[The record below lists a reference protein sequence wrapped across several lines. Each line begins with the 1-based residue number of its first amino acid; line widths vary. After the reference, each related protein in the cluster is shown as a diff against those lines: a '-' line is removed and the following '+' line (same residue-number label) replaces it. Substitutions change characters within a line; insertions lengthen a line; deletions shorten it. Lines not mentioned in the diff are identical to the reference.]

1 MNSEALVRVRALQH
15 QAESLIIESDVEL
28 ENANQLAKLVKAELK
43 KAKDYRKDEIK
54 QAHEIHKALLAEQ
67 KELTEPLKKA
77 ETIIKQAIGEYM
89 MKLEEQKKAIEAEQ
103 AHEQELFGFTVTETK
118 KAPELGGTH
127 VRKVWKAKVIDDS
140 KVPVMLGKTVLR
152 PVDMKELN
160 RIASVYKG
168 EKEIPGVE
176 FYQEE
181 SVVIK

>member
-1 MNSEALVRVRALQH
+1 MNETLIRARDLQH

-54 QAHEIHKALLAEQ
+54 QAHEVHKALLSEQ
-67 KELTEPLKKA
+67 KELTEPLKLA
-77 ETIIKQAIGEYM
+77 ETIIKQALGAYM
-89 MKLEEQKKAIEAEQ
+89 AKLEAQKKAIEGEQ
-103 AHEQELFGFTVTETK
+103 AQEQELFGFTVTETK
-118 KAPELGGTH
+118 KEPELGGTH
-127 VRKVWKAKVIDDS
+127 VRKTWKARVVDDS

-152 PVDMKELN
+152 TVDMNELN

-168 EKEIPGVE
+168 EKKITGVE